1 MGNDADATG
10 ILRAVRAAVPCA
22 HTVPV
27 WGGGSFLAPPGD
39 GGRRPPFSSS
49 VRMRKDVHTM
59 TRRPPP
65 RSQRARRTARRSEEP
80 AARSDRRERFDRA
93 RTARM
98 IVKVK
103 RERLALELQ
112 RGRLV
117 ARDRVERQAFAFGR
131 GFREAWLTW
140 PARIGAELAA
150 TLGIDAT
157 VLTVALETYVHRHL
171 EDLAHTRFDLGE

>member
-1 MGNDADATG
+1 
-10 ILRAVRAAVPCA
+10 
-22 HTVPV
+22 
-27 WGGGSFLAPPGD
+27 
-39 GGRRPPFSSS
+39 
-49 VRMRKDVHTM
+49 M
-59 TRRPPP
+59 TRRTPP
-65 RSQRARRTARRSEEP
+65 RSQRAGRTARRLEE
-80 AARSDRRERFDRA
+80 AATTRDRRERFDRA

-117 ARDRVERQAFAFGR
+117 ARDRVERQAFAFAR
-131 GFREAWLTW
+131 GLREAWLTW

-171 EDLAHTRFDLGE
+171 EDLARTRFDLGE